1 MLFADRLEVVNS
13 GRLPPALTVEKLR
26 VAHQSLPGNPL
37 LAEAMYLLR
46 YIEKMGTG
54 IGDMFRR
61 CAEAGLPEPEFD
73 VGSGFTLRIWRQGA
87 ITQKSAP
94 TTQKDEA
101 DYLKLPKRRGRLP
114 KKPPQLPKRRFATRS
129 WTTCGSSPSSP
140 GRR

>member
-46 YIEKMGTG
+46 YIEK
-54 IGDMFRR
+54 
-61 CAEAGLPEPEFD
+61 A
-73 VGSGFTLRIWRQGA
+73 
-87 ITQKSAP
+87 
-94 TTQKDEA
+94 
-101 DYLKLPKRRGRLP
+101 
-114 KKPPQLPKRRFATRS
+114 PQLPKRRFATRS